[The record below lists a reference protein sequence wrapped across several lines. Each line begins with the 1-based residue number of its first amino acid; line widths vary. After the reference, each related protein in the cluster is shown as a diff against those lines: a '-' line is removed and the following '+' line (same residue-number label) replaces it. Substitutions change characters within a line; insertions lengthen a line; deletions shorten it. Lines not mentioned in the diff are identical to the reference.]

1 MLKAG
6 ENTGIEFIQGKKIGT
21 TMVDT
26 GRVGVM
32 VITAITE
39 VTMELIGEGT
49 MVTIYILTMQAIVI
63 IMKIDLHG
71 MLFITS

>member
-1 MLKAG
+1 MPG
-6 ENTGIEFIQGKKIGT
+6 ETTGIVFIQGKMIGT
-21 TMVDT
+21 ILVDT

-49 MVTIYILTMQAIVI
+49 MLTIYIPIMQAIVI
-63 IMKIDLHG
+63 IMKIDLPG
-71 MLFITS
+71 TLFITS